1 MSRAA
6 TLERYSFCR
15 ERGPYKIECMLEQ
28 AVSRVLFSRAVTRS
42 GTMAIHLASVLPPRS
57 SDLPGNS
64 GGPPSNVPLFGLAPG
79 GVCRAPVVTDGTGEL
94 LPHLFTLTPGTTR
107 GRFVFC
113 GTFLPVARTGRYPAP
128 CPMEPGLSSPP
139 HSVCG
144 ILATDLSCCISAH
157 KLSAGQRPFGLL

>member
-6 TLERYSFCR
+6 TFERYSFFR
-15 ERGPYKIECMLEQ
+15 ERGPYKIKRMLEQ
-28 AVSRVLFSRAVTRS
+28 AVSRVLFSRAVTRL

-94 LPHLFTLTPGTTR
+94 LPHLFTLTFPIGSRPVGKAVYFLWHFPSRYRDWVLPSTLP
-107 GRFVFC
+107 C
-113 GTFLPVARTGRYPAP
+113 GVRTFLCSIQVP
-128 CPMEPGLSSPP
+128 
-139 HSVCG
+139 
-144 ILATDLSCCISAH
+144 
-157 KLSAGQRPFGLL
+157 QR